1 MKIRSTG
8 LLSFLLAVSFLANEA
23 NAQQCPTLLW
33 NDEFDGTELDETK
46 WTPQIGDGCDL
57 GICGWGNAESQYYR
71 KRNIKVQNGLLSIK
85 AVKEDFR
92 GSSYTSS
99 RIRSLGLGDLDLSQP
114 TRVEAR
120 VKVPAGQG
128 LWSAVWMLPSAPPLT
143 SWPRYGEIDFLEF
156 IGREPNFVRI
166 VLVGWCTSLT
176 MGLVLA
182 LFM

>member
-1 MKIRSTG
+1 MLCSASTV
-8 LLSFLLAVSFLANEA
+8 SFLLAVSFLATLA
-23 NAQQCPTLLW
+23 TAQQCPTLIW

-71 KRNIKVQNGLLSIK
+71 RRNIQVSNGALKIK
-85 AVKEDFR
+85 AQREDFR
-92 GSSYTSS
+92 GKSFTSA
-99 RIRSLGLGDLDLSQP
+99 RIRSLGLGDISLAQP
-114 TRVEAR
+114 VRVEAR

-156 IGREPNFVRI
+156 IGREPNFVRCDMRSC
-166 VLVGWCTSLT
+166 LVGAHDFSQC
-176 MGLVLA
+176 
-182 LFM
+182 F